1 MGELF
6 HGLES
11 LRGIQKKTKNS
22 SSLFDS
28 AGVDPLTLPAIFP
41 FFCEGYHLNHVTA
54 DRAASY
60 RPPLSLA

>member
-11 LRGIQKKTKNS
+11 LRGIQKTNKKKTFS
-22 SSLFDS
+22 PSLSDS

-54 DRAASY
+54 DRAAS
-60 RPPLSLA
+60 